1 MKEYWRLL
9 AYLKLYWFR
18 LTFTVFSVV
27 SFSVLD
33 GASMALSV
41 PLLKVLFESGQSAGD
56 AAGAQAKGFF
66 DKFEFLRQIQARILE
81 GGPLEVLSRIV
92 ILILL
97 IFLLKNLFDY
107 LQRFLSRSLE
117 QLAVRDLRN
126 EIFSHLNSLSLSFFH
141 KNKTGQLISC
151 MSNDVSTVRAVLTD
165 SFSKILLSG
174 CQIVVYLGLLFM
186 LSWKLSL
193 MAFVLIPLMALLV
206 TWVAKKLRR
215 KNLWLQ
221 NALGE
226 ITSIFQETVSGIR
239 VVKAFGMENFE
250 RAKFRSET
258 QNYYRQFMRTNKYA
272 SLSSPLTE
280 TLMTVVGGI
289 FLLYGGRQVLAQQ
302 MPAHDFFFFLIV
314 SLRIMSPVKAFGNFN
329 DILQQGLASCDRIF
343 RILDTRPKV
352 TDRPDALPKTSFE
365 RSIRYKGVTFG
376 YNEGVPVLKDIN
388 LEIKKGEAV
397 ALVGPSGAGKSTL
410 VDLILRFYDVWQ
422 GRILIDG
429 RDIRD
434 YRIAGL
440 RSLIGIVTQETIL
453 FNDTVRN
460 NIAYGMKEMPLERVI
475 KAAKAAN
482 AHEFIQAMDNGYHAI
497 IGERGSRLSGGQRQR
512 IAIARAILKNPDI
525 LIFDEATSSL
535 DTESELLVQQAIEH
549 LMKNR
554 TSLVIAHR
562 LSTIQHCDRIIVINE
577 GRIVQTGSHL
587 DLHRRDGL
595 YRRLYE
601 LQFQTTSTA

>member
-9 AYLKLYWFR
+9 AYLKPYWFR
-18 LTFTVFSVV
+18 LTFTVFCVV

-33 GASMALSV
+33 GASMSLSV
-41 PLLKVLFESGQSAGD
+41 PLLKVLFEGGQSPVE
-56 AAGAQAKGFF
+56 AAGGQAEGFF
-66 DKFEFLRQIQARILE
+66 EKFEFLSRIQALILE

-92 ILILL
+92 ILIVL
-97 IFLLKNLFDY
+97 IFFLKNLFDY

-126 EIFSHLNSLSLSFFH
+126 EIFSHLNNLSLSFFH

-151 MSNDVSTVRAVLTD
+151 MSNDVNTVRVVLTD

-174 CQIVVYLGLLFM
+174 CQIVVYLILLFV
-186 LSWKLSL
+186 LSWKLTL
-193 MAFVLIPLMALLV
+193 MAFALIPPMALLV

-221 NALGE
+221 TALGE
-226 ITSIFQETVSGIR
+226 ITSIFQEAVSGIR

-258 QNYYRQFMRTNKYA
+258 QNYYKHFMRTNRYA

-280 TLMTVVGGI
+280 TLMTMVGGV
-289 FLLYGGRQVLAQQ
+289 FLLIGGRQVLAAQ
-302 MPAHDFFFFLIV
+302 MPAHDFFFFLLV
-314 SLRIMSPVKAFGNFN
+314 SLRIMSPMKTLGNFN

-352 TDRPDALPKTSFE
+352 TDRPDALPKTSFDK
-365 RSIRYKGVTFG
+365 SIRYEGVTFG
-376 YNEGVPVLKDIN
+376 YTEGVPVLKDIN
-388 LEIKKGEAV
+388 LEVKKGEAV

-410 VDLILRFYDVWQ
+410 ADLIARFYDVWQ
-422 GRILIDG
+422 GRIMIDG
-429 RDIRD
+429 SDIRD
-434 YRIAGL
+434 YRVAGL

-460 NIAYGMKEMPLERVI
+460 NIAYGMKEMPQEKVI
-475 KAAKAAN
+475 GAAKAAN
-482 AHEFIQAMDNGYHAI
+482 AHEFIQAMDNGYDTV
-497 IGERGSRLSGGQRQR
+497 IGERGTRLSGGQRQR
-512 IAIARAILKNPDI
+512 LAIARAILKNPDI

-577 GRIVQTGSHL
+577 GRIVQSGSHM

-595 YRRLYE
+595 YRRLYD
-601 LQFQTTSTA
+601 LQFQTTGTA

>member
-9 AYLKLYWFR
+9 AYLKPYWFR
-18 LTFTVFSVV
+18 LTLTVFSVV

-33 GASMALSV
+33 GASMSLSI
-41 PLLKVLFESGQSAGD
+41 PLLKVLFGSGQPVGD
-56 AAGAQAKGFF
+56 AAGAQAEGFF
-66 DKFEFLRQIQARILE
+66 DKFEFLSQIQARILA

-92 ILILL
+92 FLIILI
-97 IFLLKNLFDY
+97 FFLKNLFDY

-126 EIFSHLNSLSLSFFH
+126 AIFSHLNSLSLSFFH

-151 MSNDVSTVRAVLTD
+151 MSNDVNTVRAVLTD

-174 CQIVVYLGLLFM
+174 CQIVVYLALLFV
-186 LSWKLSL
+186 LSWKLTLVAFL
-193 MAFVLIPLMALLV
+193 MIPPMAWLV

-226 ITSIFQETVSGIR
+226 ITSIFQEVISGIR

-258 QNYYRQFMRTNKYA
+258 QNYYKQFIHTNRYA

-280 TLMTVVGGI
+280 TLMTMVGGI

-314 SLRIMSPVKAFGNFN
+314 SLRIMSPVKTFGNFN

-343 RILDTRPKV
+343 RILDTRPKIS
-352 TDRPDALPKTSFE
+352 DRPDALPKTSFE
-365 RSIRYKGVTFG
+365 RSIRYEGVTFG
-376 YNEGVPVLKDIN
+376 YIEGVPVLKDIN

-397 ALVGPSGAGKSTL
+397 ALVGPSGAGKSTMI
-410 VDLILRFYDVWQ
+410 DLIPRFYDISQ

-460 NIAYGMKEMPLERVI
+460 NIAYGMKEMPLEQVI
-475 KAAKAAN
+475 KAAEAAN
-482 AHEFIQAMDNGYHAI
+482 AHEFIQAMDNGYDTVV
-497 IGERGSRLSGGQRQR
+497 GERGTRLSGGQRQR
-512 IAIARAILKNPDI
+512 LAIARAILKNPDI

-577 GRIVQTGSHL
+577 GRIVQTGCHL

-601 LQFQTTSTA
+601 LQFQTTRTT